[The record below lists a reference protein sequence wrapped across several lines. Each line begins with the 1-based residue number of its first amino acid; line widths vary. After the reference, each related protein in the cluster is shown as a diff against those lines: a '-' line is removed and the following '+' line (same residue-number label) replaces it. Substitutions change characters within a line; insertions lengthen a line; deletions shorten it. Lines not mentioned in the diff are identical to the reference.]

1 MDNVTLFP
9 FVSVIMPVRN
19 EAPFIRHSL
28 GAVLAQDYPPHR
40 FEILVVDGDS
50 DDATVA
56 TIRAYAGDDSRVVM
70 LSNPG
75 RLQAH
80 ALNLALD
87 RARGSVIVRV
97 DGRSLVAPDYMRQ
110 CVHALH
116 DTGAATVGG
125 PLRSVGITP
134 QGRAIAVAYR
144 SPFGVPSRYRISHRA
159 EYVDQVYLGAWP
171 RVVLDR
177 AGGFD
182 PEVVPNEDYEL
193 NYRIRKAGG
202 RVFLTPAIRSL
213 YYGRQTVGALWRQYM
228 QYGRGKLRV
237 VAKYPAS
244 TRPRHLVAPAFV
256 AAVVLGSLL
265 ALFSPLIAWGW
276 LAVVCSY
283 FLVNLAASFRES
295 RRVRACS
302 MLRLSLAFAVM
313 HVGWGVGFWLEL
325 LALLWRRATGWR

>member
-1 MDNVTLFP
+1 MDNPLSLP

-28 GAVLAQDYPPHR
+28 GAVLAQDYPPSR
-40 FEILVVDGDS
+40 FEVLVVDGDS

-56 TIRAYAGDDSRVVM
+56 IIRAYAGDDPRVHI
-70 LSNPG
+70 LPNPA

-97 DGRSLVAPDYMRQ
+97 DGRTLVAPDYIRQ
-110 CVHALH
+110 CVYALR
-116 DTGAATVGG
+116 DSGAAAAGG
-125 PLRSVGITP
+125 PLRSVGITR

-171 RVVLDR
+171 RAVLDR
-177 AGGFD
+177 VGGFD
-182 PEVVPNEDYEL
+182 PAVVPNEDYEL
-193 NYRIRKAGG
+193 NYRIRKTGQ
-202 RVFLTPAIRSL
+202 RVYLTPAIRSL
-213 YYGRQTVGALWRQYM
+213 YYGRQTLGALWRQYM
-228 QYGRGKLRV
+228 HYGRGKLRV

-256 AAVVLGSLL
+256 AAVVLGAIL
-265 ALFSPLIAWGW
+265 APFTAVIARLW
-276 LAVVCSY
+276 LAVVGSY
-283 FLVNLAASFRES
+283 AAVNFAASLRES

-302 MLRLSLAFAVM
+302 PLRLLFSFAVM
-313 HVGWGVGFWLEL
+313 HVGWGAGFWLES
-325 LALLWRRATGWR
+325 LALLWRRVASRR